1 MINTP
6 NCYQIDCLQRN
17 SWVLLNHLLHPDRT
31 KWLKHES
38 YFEITAVI
46 SCSICGIKVNCLH
59 GHGFISKEV
68 NCWTHPDT
76 IPHCY
81 LWSIYSCLVIQ
92 LCGLILGNLR
102 IAHCDILAISCLTV
116 CESESK
122 WKMYTAEKSV
132 RDVESEG
139 WLDKFSIYFLH
150 VIKKNAPFLCSS
162 SCSYLLWLSLTLN
175 WLLSWV
181 IVLNPK
187 HVTPHF
193 SSH

>member
-31 KWLKHES
+31 KWLKDES

-81 LWSIYSCLVIQ
+81 LWSIYS
-92 LCGLILGNLR
+92 LR

-150 VIKKNAPFLCSS
+150 VIKKTPLFLCSS

>member
-31 KWLKHES
+31 KWLKDES

-81 LWSIYSCLVIQ
+81 LWSIYS
-92 LCGLILGNLR
+92 LR

-150 VIKKNAPFLCSS
+150 VIKKTPLFYVPPPALISS
-162 SCSYLLWLSLTLN
+162 DSLLLWIGS
-175 WLLSWV
+175 
-181 IVLNPK
+181 
-187 HVTPHF
+187 
-193 SSH
+193 